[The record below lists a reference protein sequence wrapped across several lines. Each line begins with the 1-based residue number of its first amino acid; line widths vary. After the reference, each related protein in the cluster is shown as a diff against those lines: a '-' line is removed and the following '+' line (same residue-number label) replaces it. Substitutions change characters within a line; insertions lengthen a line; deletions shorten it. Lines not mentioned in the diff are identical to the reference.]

1 MKATQYSEEEQ
12 LVQPIDEHKLAIAS
26 EKPEKIDS
34 PRQAYYIV
42 DYKTLVKP
50 PSLHCSFLWCGHW
63 QHGFFNS
70 LIGKNKDSAIAFF

>member
-50 PSLHCSFLWCGHW
+50 TIIAM
-63 QHGFFNS
+63 
-70 LIGKNKDSAIAFF
+70 LIFVVWALATWLL